1 MLPKGW
7 KQVPLQTV
15 AEVRTGLSKNA
26 RREGATLTRPY
37 LRVANVQ
44 DGTLD
49 LSDIQEIDVPA
60 GQTSRYTLQAGDLLL
75 IEGNGNPE
83 NLGRGCLWR
92 GQIPEAVHQNHVF
105 AVRTHRDGRLLPE
118 FLELLV
124 HSRYGRDYFLSC
136 AKGSTGLTSLN
147 STQLKGFP
155 VILPPFEEQIRIARV
170 VDTWGAAIKTTNSH
184 LTNSRRQ
191 RDALA
196 DRLLGGWQRLPGH
209 ATKRKSYLLGALF
222 DERVEANRS
231 DLRLLSI
238 TREDGIV
245 PRDDIGRKDTS
256 NEDKSKYLR
265 VCPGDIA
272 YNTMRM
278 WQGVSAMSTHEGIVS
293 PAYTVVRPKAQLIDA
308 QFAAYLFKFEPV
320 VFLFYR
326 YSQGLVSDTWNLK
339 YHHFS
344 EIKVEIPELSEQVA
358 IAKVLKAADE
368 EIALLEKHLDHLRE
382 EKRALMADLLTGKRR
397 VRVPDSM
404 AEPEAA

>member
-7 KQVPLQTV
+7 KQVPLHTV

-26 RREGATLTRPY
+26 RREGATLKRPY

-44 DGTLD
+44 DGALD
-49 LSDIQEIDVPA
+49 LSDVQEIDVPA
-60 GQTSRYTLQAGDLLL
+60 SQTSRYTLQAGDLLL

-83 NLGRGCLWR
+83 NLGRGCLWH
-92 GQIPEAVHQNHVF
+92 GQIAEAVHQNHVF
-105 AVRTHRDGRLLPE
+105 AVRTHKDEGLLPE
-118 FLELLV
+118 FLALLV
-124 HSRYGRDYFLSC
+124 QCRYGRDYFLSC
-136 AKGSTGLTSLN
+136 AKGSTGLASLN

-170 VDTWGAAIKTTNSH
+170 IDTWGAAIVATERYLANS
-184 LTNSRRQ
+184 LRQ

-196 DRLLGGWQRLPGH
+196 DWLLGGKQRLSGH
-209 ATKRKSYLLGALF
+209 ATKRKSYRLGALF
-222 DERVEANRS
+222 DERVEVNRP

-238 TREDGIV
+238 TREEGVI
-245 PRDDIGRKDTS
+245 PRDDVGRKDTS

-278 WQGVSAMSTHEGIVS
+278 WQGVSALSPHEGIVS

-308 QFAAYLFKFEPV
+308 QFAAYLFKYRPV

-339 YHHFS
+339 FHHFS
-344 EIKVEIPELSEQVA
+344 EIKVEIPELSEQIA
-358 IAKVLKAADE
+358 IANVLKAADE
-368 EIALLEKHLDHLRE
+368 EIAALEKHLDCLRE

-397 VRVPDSM
+397 VRVSSSM
-404 AEPEAA
+404 AESEAA